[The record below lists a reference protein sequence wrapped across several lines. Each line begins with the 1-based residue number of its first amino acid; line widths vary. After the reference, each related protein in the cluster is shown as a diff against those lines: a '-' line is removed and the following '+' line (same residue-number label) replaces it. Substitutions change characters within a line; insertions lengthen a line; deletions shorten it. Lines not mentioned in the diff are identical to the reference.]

1 MININLLPADY
12 RRRTKT
18 PVKFI
23 AATSAAT
30 TLTGVLLAVWAWLA
44 FGVAAQVDST
54 KQVRQMEMDGL
65 SPQVAYNEA
74 LQAEITI
81 FSSREATLSSITKDR
96 ILWTQKLDQLVDIV
110 ETGNDADHFIWFDDL
125 TVRQEAAGRGSSSYG
140 SFRAS
145 GHSGS
150 AQFNQVANFMDDVV
164 DRELTDFVVGFTSP
178 KKPEGSKNAREEDLI
193 PSVNWSFP
201 LSLSL
206 LSPDERFALRNSGGQ
221 K

>member
-1 MININLLPADY
+1 MININLLPAEY

-18 PVKFI
+18 PIKFI
-23 AATSAAT
+23 AATACAT
-30 TLTGVLLAVWAWLA
+30 ALTGVLVAVWAWLA
-44 FGVAAQVDST
+44 FGVAAHVNSS

-65 SPQVAYNEA
+65 SPQVAYNKS
-74 LQAEITI
+74 LQAEIEI
-81 FSSREATLSSITKDR
+81 FSGRETTLTAITKDR
-96 ILWTQKLDQLVDIV
+96 ILWTEKLDQLVDIV
-110 ETGNDADHFIWFDDL
+110 ESGSESDHFIWFDDL
-125 TVRQEAAGRGSSSYG
+125 TVRQEAAGRGSGSYG

-164 DRELTDFVVGFTSP
+164 DSELTDFIVGFNSP
-178 KKPEGSKNAREEDLI
+178 KLPEGSKNAEEEDLI

-206 LSPDERFALRNSGGQ
+206 RSPDERFALRNGGQ
-221 K
+221 R